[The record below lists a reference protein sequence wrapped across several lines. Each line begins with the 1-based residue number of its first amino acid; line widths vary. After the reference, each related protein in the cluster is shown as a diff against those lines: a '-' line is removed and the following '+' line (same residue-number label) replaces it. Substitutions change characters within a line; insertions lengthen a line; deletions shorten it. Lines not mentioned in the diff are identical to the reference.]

1 MPIRVAL
8 TPMESNE
15 TANAAGRR
23 DCTIVVTRPERSA
36 DRFAALLSAQGSGRF
51 DILVSPLLTIVPVM
65 HDVDLSDFAA
75 IVLTSENAVR
85 SIAPD
90 GVSQRMPAFCVGEA
104 TAAAAA
110 EAGFIPTVAE
120 NSSDSLVSLALREHS
135 GGKLLHLRGRHA
147 AGDVAGRLNDARLPV
162 EEIIVYDQVK
172 TRLSSAARQAL
183 TSGRCVFP
191 VFSPRT
197 AGILTGEA
205 AFAHDL
211 GHAVCCMSVKVAEAF
226 RLNWRCIVVS
236 APTLPAM
243 LAGTLELAAEP
254 ATGRDSG

>member
-15 TANAAGRR
+15 TAYAAGRR
-23 DCTIVVTRPERSA
+23 DCAIVVTRPERSA
-36 DRFAALLSAQGSGRF
+36 ERFAALLSAQGSDRF

-85 SIAPD
+85 SIALD
-90 GVSQRMPAFCVGEA
+90 GMSPQMPAFCVGEV

-110 EAGFIPTVAE
+110 AAGFVPTVAE
-120 NSSDSLVSLALREHS
+120 NSSESLVSLAARKHS

-147 AGDVAGRLNDARLPV
+147 AGDVAGRLNDAGLPV
-162 EEIIVYDQVK
+162 EEIVVYDQVR
-172 TRLSSAARQAL
+172 TSLSSAARQAL
-183 TSGRCVFP
+183 ASRRCVFP

-197 AGILTGEA
+197 AGFLAGEA
-205 AFAHDL
+205 AFAPDL

-226 RLNWRCIVVS
+226 RLNWRCIVAP
-236 APTLPAM
+236 APTLHAM
-243 LAGTLELAAEP
+243 LSGTLELAGETA
-254 ATGRDSG
+254 ARRDSG